1 MWSTDVTAQ
10 DALFEGGRGGKWASK
25 IVRSGAA

>member
-10 DALFEGGRGGKWASK
+10 DALFEGGRGRWASK